1 MEDEPEISIR
11 PYRVEDAPALHEAA
25 LSSVAEMNTFMPW
38 CHPELKLEEV
48 RSWLETQVWA
58 FQELTAYEHAI
69 VNGAGDYLG
78 GCGLNRI
85 DSFYRHANLGY
96 WVRSSATR
104 RGVATA
110 AIGQLVTWGFENTDL
125 IRLEVIVSTKNIPS
139 LRTAEKAGAVR
150 EGTLRD
156 RLLLHGTAH
165 DAAVFSFVRRDWEGR
180 S

>member
-38 CHPELKLEEV
+38 CHPERKLEET
-48 RSWLETQVWA
+48 RSWIEAQVRA

-110 AIGQLVTWGFENTDL
+110 AIGQLVAWGFENTDL

-165 DAAVFSFVRRDWEGR
+165 DAAVFSFVRRDWERR